1 MCVKERLRKLLENK
15 SLKLSEYMAMCL
27 YDGQDG
33 YYTTHVPI
41 GVDGDFITSPEIS
54 QLFGEMIAVWALD
67 QAKDRNYNVI
77 ELGPGKGTLMADFA
91 RISHQYNVFKYHCVE
106 ISPKL
111 RDLQKETLK
120 DIQCQWSENFEGLV
134 QNLNTDPCIF
144 IANEFFDALP
154 VDQYVYKNEQWHERH
169 VAFEKDVCIY
179 KNIPAAP
186 PQDLLSKYPAPVE
199 DDVLEYSFAQENQLK
214 KILEYMKKTRG
225 AFIAIDYGYTEY
237 AYGDTFQA
245 IKKHQKIS
253 PLTSQGTADLTS
265 HVNFAYLKNVAE
277 SQGFDVKLYTQADFL
292 AMMGIHLRYEMLYK
306 QSPKHQKNLSQGL
319 DRLINKMG
327 YLFKVMVIKNNEKVE
342 K

>member
-1 MCVKERLRKLLENK
+1 MSVKESLQNLLKNGP
-15 SLKLSEYMAMCL
+15 LPLSEYMAICL
-27 YDGQDG
+27 YDEQDG

-41 GVDGDFITSPEIS
+41 GTKGDFTTAPEIS

-67 QAKDRNYNVI
+67 QAKDKNHNVI

-91 RISHQYNVFKYHCVE
+91 RTSHQYNVFKYHCVE

-111 RDLQKETLK
+111 RDIQKETLK
-120 DIQCQWSENFEGLV
+120 DIQCQWSENFEGLL
-134 QNLNTDPCIF
+134 QTLNTDPSIF

-169 VAFEKDVCIY
+169 VAFEKDVFAY
-179 KNIPAAP
+179 KDIPAVP
-186 PQDLLSKYPAPVE
+186 PKDLLSKYPDPAE
-199 DDVLEYSFAQENQLK
+199 NDVLEYSFAQENQLK
-214 KILEYMKKTRG
+214 KILEHMKKTGG
-225 AFIAIDYGYTEY
+225 AFIAIDYGYAEY
-237 AYGDTFQA
+237 TYGDTFQA

-265 HVNFAYLKNVAE
+265 HVNFTYLKNSAE

-292 AMMGIHLRYEMLYK
+292 AMMGINLRYEMLCK